1 MPGAARH
8 RTRAS
13 TRTLVRM
20 QLTGPFDLWTGVAI
34 VVAIVVVLTAVLQ
47 LAFEG
52 LVLALGTL
60 VISGLSAGR
69 IKVGER
75 RNLGKPAQQLSG
87 GAVFYYE
94 GSVCHI
100 YQNYAALVG
109 LISVLLIVTA
119 VFGVTVWT
127 NAH

>member
-1 MPGAARH
+1 
-8 RTRAS
+8 
-13 TRTLVRM
+13 M
-20 QLTGPFDLWTGVAI
+20 QLTEPFDLWTGVAI
-34 VVAIVVVLTAVLQ
+34 VVAIVVVLTVVLQ

-52 LVLALGTL
+52 LVLAVGTL

-75 RNLGKPAQQLSG
+75 RDLRKPVQKLTG

-94 GSVCHI
+94 DAVCHI

-109 LISVLLIVTA
+109 LISVLLIITA